1 MHPRRHAHAGVVAR
15 ARIVAC
21 CCRRSTSRGPSADP
35 SHASARRLA
44 PSPRRPNRRR
54 ERAQPVRRPPGR
66 RRRRVREVPA
76 GRVRRVRPRIRLGLV
91 RRRRRRLFS
100 RRHSWRGSRGRR
112 GRRLARGR
120 RRGVPR
126 GGRGSERREHRERP
140 AVAALTRGGARRV
153 HPPPSRARGQ
163 RRRRVDRSRRR
174 RRSRRRPRTRI
185 RPQGGG
191 ARRGESKVEGRHAAA
206 ADVPRHQRPV
216 PPRQS
221 GRHLCVVLDLDETL
235 VCAYNHEAN
244 GGVPPELS
252 TPEAV
257 AKTTRF
263 TLHKDPRGH
272 TRSHTGT
279 LGLHA
284 DAMTAPGEPVPLVA
298 STTAREPGARRRLGE
313 GDWRGCSRG

>member
-15 ARIVAC
+15 ARIDSRGSRA
-21 CCRRSTSRGPSADP
+21 RDDRGPSADP
-35 SHASARRLA
+35 GHASARRLA
-44 PSPRRPNRRR
+44 PNPRRPNRRR

-66 RRRRVREVPA
+66 CRRRVREVPA

-140 AVAALTRGGARRV
+140 AVTALSRGGARRV

-174 RRSRRRPRTRI
+174 RRSRCRPRTRI

-191 ARRGESKVEGRHAAA
+191 ARRGESKVERRHAAA
-206 ADVPRHQRPV
+206 ADGPHSWRPLPPRHVRQAPVRGPRSRRDSRLRVQPRGKRGRPARAVDAGGCRENDALHPAQRPS
-216 PPRQS
+216 PR
-221 GRHLCVVLDLDETL
+221 
-235 VCAYNHEAN
+235 A
-244 GGVPPELS
+244 
-252 TPEAV
+252 
-257 AKTTRF
+257 
-263 TLHKDPRGH
+263 DPRDP
-272 TRSHTGT
+272 RRCRRD
-279 LGLHA
+279 L
-284 DAMTAPGEPVPLVA
+284 PG
-298 STTAREPGARRRLGE
+298 
-313 GDWRGCSRG
+313 